1 MFCTTE
7 KDKTI
12 ANSITWCLL
21 ILEVLYYFPIIE
33 SAGLDLPS
41 ALDEFAISYPTQKKK
56 KTTKLCFCVHSWW
69 ISTLGH
75 GPNKSTLPCSR
86 LVQSKVFECS
96 GTPRL
101 WFGGNENRIW
111 MVLAGEN
118 GWGEVTECIPHSCF
132 SLLCGTSGQL
142 DVAKAKRLWDIL
154 ISEISCKEKMWGQL
168 RLNKIFLKKETLLPP
183 KLESHIT
190 HQKYKQKVM

>member
-1 MFCTTE
+1 MLFIVRYTLMFCTTE

-56 KTTKLCFCVHSWW
+56 NTKLCFCVHSWW

-86 LVQSKVFECS
+86 LVQSKVFEFS
-96 GTPRL
+96 FQGLPG
-101 WFGGNENRIW
+101 FGLGEMRIGYGW
-111 MVLAGEN
+111 CWLERMVGERWLSVYLIAASLCYVGQAG
-118 GWGEVTECIPHSCF
+118 S
-132 SLLCGTSGQL
+132 
-142 DVAKAKRLWDIL
+142 
-154 ISEISCKEKMWGQL
+154 
-168 RLNKIFLKKETLLPP
+168 
-183 KLESHIT
+183 
-190 HQKYKQKVM
+190 